1 MNTLENLIGAKLIDL
16 DDNCLIVEKDGIR
29 YHISL
34 EEDRGDCCGFNEI
47 ETTLLIDENNSP
59 IIINTERTTDEDE
72 DDYGY
77 GERCI
82 LTLLGESKP
91 IAEINTY
98 SSSGSGWKYGAYVKL
113 VCNELDINVILSSW

>member
-29 YHISL
+29 YHINL
-34 EEDRGDCCGFNEI
+34 EEDPGVCGGFNEI

-59 IIINTERTTDEDE
+59 IIINTERTTDEND
-72 DDYGY
+72 Y

-82 LTLLGESKP
+82 FTLLGESKP
-91 IAEINTY
+91 IVEINTY
-98 SSSGSGWKYGAYVKL
+98 SSSDSGWQYGAYVKL